1 MEAGA
6 TFTATVAQQGL
17 NAALLACPL
26 TWIILLIIAVIAA
39 IYAACA
45 AVAKF
50 TGIANSGF
58 GVICGGIMVVIAFF
72 KNLGLS
78 VVKYR
83 LGYLNAWGLCFQY
96 WNGLPQ
102 CYFQCSGVV
111 LQPSFYGPYCCG
123 GYL

>member
-1 MEAGA
+1 MTTAWSVA
-6 TFTATVAQQGL
+6 TFAATAAQQGL
-17 NAALLACPL
+17 NAALLACPI

-50 TGIANSGF
+50 TGVANSGF

-78 VVKYR
+78 VANIA
-83 LGYLNAWGLCFQY
+83 LGIWNALGA
-96 WNGLPQ
+96 
-102 CYFQCSGVV
+102 
-111 LQPSFYGPYCCG
+111 
-123 GYL
+123 